1 MLGYVVYAFWG
12 GGDGMREDG
21 EGRVYRGARGGI
33 YRGGGRG
40 EGGNKINETE
50 QKRCP
55 FSASDD

>member
-1 MLGYVVYAFWG
+1 
-12 GGDGMREDG
+12 MREDG